1 MRKSISVLALLLG
14 IFGNLCAQDSTLV
27 APDYP
32 IIHSDSSEYSEQIK
46 SLDFES
52 VLDDIEERR
61 KKAKRR
67 RKTLPELDAVEAEC
81 DHKLKMLKA
90 TDRVL
95 VIDSVVV
102 DKKSFLSAY
111 GYDEEVGTVKM
122 SADGAT
128 TEFVTE
134 RGNIS
139 YRSEYVKNDSV
150 LRLVSSYIEN
160 GKYVEPHVLKG
171 FTMDGDANYPFMM
184 SDGMTFYFA
193 ARGDEDGLGNYDLY
207 ATRYDSD
214 SDQFYKPENM
224 GFPYNSYANDYM
236 LVIDETCN
244 IGWFAS
250 DRYQPEGKVCVYM
263 FVPNDSRMPFDYEN
277 TGSELVRLSA
287 MLRPIK
293 ATWTEENQ
301 QERVEA
307 RQRLSLAKLRETNS
321 VRNQD
326 FNLVINDLYTYYRYS
341 DFKSEEARTLCRQ
354 WVKDCDELERMEE
367 DLETRRMTYSQSSP
381 QEKARMKDS
390 LLQFEQEYEKTVVE
404 VKEMEKR
411 VRNTEIQF
419 LNY

>member
-14 IFGNLCAQDSTLV
+14 MAGNAIAQDNSPH
-27 APDYP
+27 AYP
-32 IIHSDSSEYSEQIK
+32 ILHSDSSEYSEQIK
-46 SLDFES
+46 ALDFEL
-52 VLDDIEERR
+52 VLEDIEERR

-81 DHKLKMLKA
+81 DHKLHMLKA

-102 DKKSFLSAY
+102 DKRNFLSAY
-111 GYDEEVGTVKM
+111 GFDKEVGTVKM
-122 SADGAT
+122 RDGGTT
-128 TEFVTE
+128 TEFITE
-134 RGNIS
+134 RGNMS
-139 YRSEYVKNDSV
+139 YRAEFDKKDSV

-160 GKYVEPHVLKG
+160 SKYVETHVLKG
-171 FTMDGDANYPFMM
+171 FSMDGDANYPFMM

-193 ARGDEDGLGNYDLY
+193 ARDDEDGLGNYDLY

-214 SDQFYKPENM
+214 SDQFYRPENM

-277 TGSELVRLSA
+277 TSSDLVRQSA
-287 MLRPIK
+287 MLRPIMS
-293 ATWTEENQ
+293 TWTEENQ
-301 QERVEA
+301 QKRVEA
-307 RQRLSLAKLRETNS
+307 RQRLSLARLRETNS
-321 VRNQD
+321 VSNQD
-326 FNLVINDLYTYYRYS
+326 FNFVINDLYTYYHYS

-354 WVKDCDELERMEE
+354 WMKDCDKLKRMAD
-367 DLETRRMTYSQSSP
+367 DLESRRMTYSQSSP
-381 QEKARMKDS
+381 QEKAKMQNS

-411 VRNTEIQF
+411 VRNTEIKF

>member
-14 IFGNLCAQDSTLV
+14 MGCTACAQDNIPH
-27 APDYP
+27 AYP
-32 IIHSDSSEYSEQIK
+32 ILHSDSSEYSEQIK
-46 SLDFES
+46 ALDFDS
-52 VLDDIEERR
+52 VLDDIDERR

-81 DHKLKMLKA
+81 DHKLHMLKS

-102 DKKSFLSAY
+102 NKSNFLSAY
-111 GYDEEVGTVKM
+111 GFDKEVGTIKM
-122 SADGAT
+122 RDNGIT
-128 TEFVTE
+128 TEFITE
-134 RGNIS
+134 RGNMS
-139 YRSEYVKNDSV
+139 YRAEYAKNDSV

-160 GKYVEPHVLKG
+160 GKYVETHVLKG

-214 SDQFYKPENM
+214 SDQFYIPENM

-263 FVPNDSRMPFDYEN
+263 FVPNDSRKPFDYEN
-277 TGSELVRLSA
+277 TSSDLVRQSA

-293 ATWTEENQ
+293 ATWTAENQ

-307 RQRLSLAKLRETNS
+307 RQRLSLAKLNETNS

-354 WVKDCDELERMEE
+354 WVKDCDNVKRMGE
-367 DLETRRMTYSQSSP
+367 DLESKRTAYSQSSP
-381 QEKARMKDS
+381 QEKARMQNS

-404 VKEMEKR
+404 VKELEKR
-411 VRNTEIQF
+411 VRNTEIKF

>member
-1 MRKSISVLALLLG
+1 MKKCISALAVILG
-14 IFGNLCAQDSTLV
+14 MSGNVCAQYKSAHT
-27 APDYP
+27 YP
-32 IIHSDSSEYSEQIK
+32 VLFSDSSEYSKQIQ

-52 VLDDIEERR
+52 VLEDIEARR
-61 KKAKRR
+61 KKAKRK
-67 RKTLPELDAVEAEC
+67 RKTLPELDAIEKEC
-81 DHKLKMLKA
+81 KHKLNMLKS

-95 VIDSVVV
+95 IIDSMVV
-102 DKKSFLSAY
+102 DKQDFLSAY
-111 GYDEEVGTVKM
+111 DYDKEVGSIKM
-122 SADGAT
+122 RDNGVT
-128 TEFVTE
+128 TEFITE
-134 RGNIS
+134 RGNMS
-139 YRSEYVKNDSV
+139 YRAEYVKNDSL

-160 GKYVEPHVLKG
+160 GQYVETHILKG

-214 SDQFYKPENM
+214 SDQFYTPENM

-263 FVPNDSRMPFDYEN
+263 FVPNNSRMPFDYEN
-277 TGSELVRLSA
+277 TDPTLVKQSA

-293 ATWTEENQ
+293 TTWTEDNK

-321 VRNQD
+321 VRNKE
-326 FNLVINDLYTYYRYS
+326 FELVINDLYTYYRYA
-341 DFKSEEARTLCRQ
+341 DFKSEEARNLCRQ
-354 WVKDCDELERMEE
+354 WVKDLAGMQRMETE
-367 DLETRRMTYSQSSP
+367 LNAKRETYSKSSQ
-381 QEKARMKDS
+381 QEKARMKS
-390 LLQFEQEYEKTVVE
+390 ALLQLEQEYEKNVVDT
-404 VKEMEKR
+404 KEMEKR